1 MYIAFDDFQRN
12 PGSYIF
18 AGSSSVVN
26 EYFCSK
32 LLILLRE
39 CLSWLL
45 IVMIPIL
52 FAPSWLQ
59 NVMLDSMYL
68 FYAVNLPT
76 NFLVKFN
83 STKELAHLLIVFV
96 FSACMQ

>member
-1 MYIAFDDFQRN
+1 MYIAFDDFQRD
-12 PGSYIF
+12 PGSYICWKLIL
-18 AGSSSVVN
+18 VN

-32 LLILLRE
+32 LLILVRE

-68 FYAVNLPT
+68 FYAVNLPMI
-76 NFLVKFN
+76 FLVKFN

>member
-1 MYIAFDDFQRN
+1 MYTAFDDFQRN
-12 PGSYIF
+12 PGSYICWKLIL
-18 AGSSSVVN
+18 VN
-26 EYFCSK
+26 EYFCYI

-45 IVMIPIL
+45 IVMIPIV

-68 FYAVNLPT
+68 FYVVNLPT
-76 NFLVKFN
+76 IFLVKFN
-83 STKELAHLLIVFV
+83 STKELTHLLIVFV